1 MKFFTLLF
9 IAAFAGC
16 AATIPIH
23 TDEDMQQLET
33 AKALFKNQLEND
45 LHPII
50 QAYLDEVLH
59 DPTSFRLQR
68 VEYTVANYVST
79 VPYEKRSHLF
89 SKRSNIFYKQ
99 VLIPTYLVNMRFY
112 SKGSDSG
119 LQLVEMKFY
128 LLKDQTLILPS
139 GVAVSLP
146 SAVRASGQ
154 ERRDQ

>member
-9 IAAFAGC
+9 IAVFAGC
-16 AATIPIH
+16 AATMPIH
-23 TDEDMQQLET
+23 TDEDMQQLEA
-33 AKALFKNQLEND
+33 AKALFKSQLEKD
-45 LHPII
+45 MHPII
-50 QAYLDEVLH
+50 QAYLVEVLH

-89 SKRSNIFYKQ
+89 SKRTKILYRQ
-99 VLIPTYLVNMRFY
+99 VLIPTYLINMRFY
-112 SKGSDSG
+112 TRVPDSD

-146 SAVRASGQ
+146 SAVSASVQ
-154 ERRDQ
+154 ERRNQ

>member
-9 IAAFAGC
+9 IVVFAGC
-16 AATIPIH
+16 AATMPTH
-23 TDEDMQQLET
+23 TDEDMLQLEA
-33 AKALFKNQLEND
+33 AKALFKSQLEND

-59 DPTSFRLQR
+59 DPHSFRLQR

-79 VPYEKRSHLF
+79 VPYEKRAHLF

-99 VLIPTYLVNMRFY
+99 VLIPTYLINMRFY
-112 SKGSDSG
+112 SEVANSG
-119 LQLVEMKFY
+119 FQLVEMKFY
-128 LLKDQTLILPS
+128 LLKDETLILPS

-154 ERRDQ
+154 EHRNQ